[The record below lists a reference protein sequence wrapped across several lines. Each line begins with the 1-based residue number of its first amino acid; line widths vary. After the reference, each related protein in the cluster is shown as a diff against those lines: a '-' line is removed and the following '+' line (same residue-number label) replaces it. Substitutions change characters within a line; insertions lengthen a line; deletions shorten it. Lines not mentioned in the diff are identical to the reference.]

1 MSAAHSPLCLGIPI
15 SMSLESFK
23 PTFGGPAISIIQKRE
38 GSGEAESAVRS
49 ALERLLPWPSQSD
62 EWSPRIELM

>member
-1 MSAAHSPLCLGIPI
+1 
-15 SMSLESFK
+15 MSLESFK

-62 EWSPRIELM
+62 EWSPRIEL